1 MPGPGGQPRGGGGRR
16 GEQAEHDKRADD
28 LGGLGD
34 GGADNAKK
42 SVPTSRVGTPAACA
56 TAGSMVA
63 NSSGRAIAIIAAPTP
78 TATAIARVLAWS
90 LIPKMLPNKT
100 LTLAVPLLPLPWVM

>member
-1 MPGPGGQPRGGGGRR
+1 
-16 GEQAEHDKRADD
+16 
-28 LGGLGD
+28 
-34 GGADNAKK
+34 
-42 SVPTSRVGTPAACA
+42 
-56 TAGSMVA
+56 MVA